1 MLIASIPLNW
11 EKRITQIARSASR
24 INIHKEID
32 SDDWLK
38 TIFNDKKDYFNLPIV
53 NFSCICSNI
62 PAVPV

>member
-38 TIFNDKKDYFNLPIV
+38 TIFNDKKDYFNELFIYM
-53 NFSCICSNI
+53 
-62 PAVPV
+62 